1 MGRDCVGKYLMTGI
15 EESRD
20 LGDGIASTEEE
31 EEVKILKVNLGKGGM
46 VDVTEPINGE
56 WIIEGLTKV
65 CLRGSLRPV
74 HQGRLM
80 VGSETDEHDGKRKI
94 RMDSR
99 EAVTF
104 YDDMFLY
111 KERVVRV
118 VESDPGLC
126 NGWSASSSVTAWF
139 IKV

>member
-1 MGRDCVGKYLMTGI
+1 M
-15 EESRD
+15 
-20 LGDGIASTEEE
+20 
-31 EEVKILKVNLGKGGM
+31 GM

-74 HQGRLM
+74 HQGRYTVAYQDWVEGSSLISHRLI
-80 VGSETDEHDGKRKI
+80 VRSETDEHDRKRKI
-94 RMDSR
+94 RIDFR
-99 EAVTF
+99 KAVTF

-111 KERVVRV
+111 KLVCV

-126 NGWSASSSVTAWF
+126 NGWSASSSVMAW
-139 IKV
+139 